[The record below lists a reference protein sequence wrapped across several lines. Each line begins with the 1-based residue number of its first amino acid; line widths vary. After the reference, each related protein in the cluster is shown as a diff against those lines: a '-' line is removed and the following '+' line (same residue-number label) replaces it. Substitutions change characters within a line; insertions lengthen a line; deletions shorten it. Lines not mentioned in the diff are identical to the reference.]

1 MTYRILPIAEQ
12 HIVGFHAA
20 LDSVAREHLYLAF
33 LEAPSLETTRAF
45 VQANIREGHPQ
56 FVADVDG
63 VVVGWCDVIRSDRPV
78 FRHCGFLGIGLM
90 APYRRLG
97 IGRALM
103 STTVDAALARGITR
117 IELTVRAD
125 NTRAIALYES
135 LGFVAEGRLRRHM
148 LVDGLFHESLGMSLI
163 AAEA

>member
-1 MTYRILPIAEQ
+1 MNYSIIPIAER

-20 LDSVAREHLYLAF
+20 LDSVARERLYLAF
-33 LEAPSLETTRAF
+33 LEAPSLEAAHAF

-56 FVADVDG
+56 FVAEVDG
-63 VVVGWCDVIRSDRPV
+63 AVVGWCDVIRSDRPV

-97 IGRALM
+97 IGGALM
-103 STTVDAALARGITR
+103 SATINAALACGITR

-148 LVDGLFHESLGMSLI
+148 LVDGRFHESLVMSLI

>member
-1 MTYRILPIAEQ
+1 MTYSIIPIAER

-20 LDSVAREHLYLAF
+20 LDSVARERLYLAF
-33 LEAPSLETTRAF
+33 LQAPSLETTHSF
-45 VQANIREGHPQ
+45 VRANIREGHPQ
-56 FVADVDG
+56 FVAEVDG
-63 VVVGWCDVIRSDRPV
+63 AVVGWCDVIRSDRPV

-90 APYRRLG
+90 AQYRGLG

-103 STTVDAALARGITR
+103 SATVNAALACGISR

-125 NTRAIALYES
+125 NTRAIALYAS

-148 LVDGLFHESLGMSLI
+148 HVDGRFHESLVMSLI
-163 AAEA
+163 AGEA